1 MIKERDVVMTEKGKV
16 AVVEIIHGDVA
27 GVRLYNSNVR
37 LIVGLMACV
46 ATSGS
51 TTNE

>member
-1 MIKERDVVMTEKGKV
+1 MIKEKDIVMTEKGKV

-37 LIVGLMACV
+37 LIVGLN
-46 ATSGS
+46 GLRRHKWL
-51 TTNE
+51 ND